1 MRAAIPGSGRR
12 RARAGTAALA
22 ALVSV
27 IALTSLPA
35 ARAATADDV
44 KDAKER
50 VEELDRQIELQRQRL
65 DSLREQGAT
74 FVNRLSAAEGELQRL
89 RADLRAT
96 QSELD
101 RARSEFD
108 AVRTRLN
115 ERAHAAFMAG
125 PGSYAG
131 LLLGATSLADLSDRI
146 EFIGAVTSSD
156 VDLTVQLQVAQT
168 RLTTE
173 QRSLQELRDQQAE
186 RVAGVRD
193 DVRAL
198 NDRLAEQQVIL
209 DDIEAKQ
216 REAEEVAQT
225 LSRQYQQQVA
235 SASTQPIGDGPIRI
249 CPVGQPL
256 SFGDDFG
263 APRYS
268 GGYHPHAGNDIFAPE
283 GTPVYAPFDGYA
295 FDASNTLG
303 GSAVIVRGSN
313 GYVYNGH
320 LSRFGK
326 LGDVQV
332 GDVVGYVGGTGNAGG
347 HPHDHFEWH
356 PNVVPDSWPASGYGY
371 SVVAGHAI
379 NPRPILLAVC

>member
-1 MRAAIPGSGRR
+1 MRPAIHRSGRR
-12 RARAGTAALA
+12 RARARTAALA
-22 ALVSV
+22 ALLSV
-27 IALTSLPA
+27 TGLAALSP
-35 ARAATADDV
+35 ARAATAGEIRTA
-44 KDAKER
+44 KDR
-50 VEELDRQIELQRQRL
+50 VAELNRQIDLQRERL
-65 DSLREQGAT
+65 SSLKAQGARL
-74 FVNRLSAAEGELQRL
+74 VDRLSAAEGELERL
-89 RADLRAT
+89 RIELKRTGDD
-96 QSELD
+96 LD
-101 RARSEFD
+101 RARSDYE
-108 AVRTRLN
+108 AVRVRLN
-115 ERAHAAFMAG
+115 DRIHMTYVAG
-125 PGSYAG
+125 PGSYAD
-131 LLLGATSLADLSDRI
+131 LLLGATSFADLSDRI
-146 EFIGAVTSSD
+146 EFIGAVASAD
-156 VDLTVQLQVAQT
+156 VDLTVQLQVVQT
-168 RLTTE
+168 RLATE
-173 QRSLQELRDQQAE
+173 QSRLQGIRDQQAE
-186 RVAGVRD
+186 QVAGVRD

-198 NDRLAEQQVIL
+198 NDRLAEQQEIL

-216 REAEEVAQT
+216 REAEELAQT

-235 SASTQPIGDGPIRI
+235 AASTQPIGDGPIKI

-326 LGDVQV
+326 LGNVQV

-356 PNVVPDSWPASGYGY
+356 PNVVPNPWPASGYGY
-371 SVVAGHAI
+371 SVVQGHAI